1 MDLNYDP
8 GDKLENLRRM
18 NHFEKFN
25 KANIKFIFAE
35 NNRFFEY
42 YEHIFWLYR
51 LEIILY
57 D

>member
-42 YEHIFWLYR
+42 YER
-51 LEIILY
+51 ILAL
-57 D
+57 